1 MEAVDPG
8 TPVSRHIGSTRRKG
22 RDLRPA
28 PATSVLMRLQR
39 LVERSRRTSVPLPVA
54 FVRDTTAD
62 DGPPLAR
69 LLRGGRGGEVRL
81 KLLLSMHLLGVRHP
95 HHVPGSPSS
104 WAQTLGLDDPLG
116 NGARRV
122 RDATSWLAAQQ
133 FVRVEKTAGREP
145 ECVLLSPL
153 GTGGEY
159 ERPSPRYIRV
169 PATVWQNG
177 WIVTLSG
184 TALAMWL
191 VLAEMQGGREDQ
203 DVWVQPDEARER
215 YGLSEDTFT
224 TGISELERHGLVKV
238 TKQPQGA
245 DEWYYNRLRNAYR
258 LHGGRLNDLPHSPVT
273 ATSVLPLSAA
283 VKPRRRR

>member
-1 MEAVDPG
+1 MDPR
-8 TPVSRHIGSTRRKG
+8 TPEPRHIGSTRRKG

-28 PATSVLMRLQR
+28 PPASVRVRLQR

-54 FVRDTTAD
+54 FVRNPAAEA
-62 DGPPLAR
+62 GPPLAR
-69 LLRGGRGGEVRL
+69 ILRGGRGGEVRL

-104 WAQTLGLDDPLG
+104 WAQALGLEDPLV

-122 RDATSWLAAQQ
+122 RDAMTWLAKQQ
-133 FVRVEKTAGREP
+133 FIRVDKTPGKEP

-153 GTGGEY
+153 GTGGDY
-159 ERPSPRYIRV
+159 ERPSPAARYIRV
-169 PATVWQNG
+169 PATMWQNG

-191 VLAEMQGGREDQ
+191 ILAEMQGGREDQ

-224 TGISELERHGLVKV
+224 SGISEIERHGLVKV

-245 DEWYYNRLRNAYR
+245 DDWHYNRLRNAYR
-258 LHGGRLNDLPHSPVT
+258 LYGGRLNDTPHSPLT
-273 ATSVLPLSAA
+273 EASHLPLSAA
-283 VKPRRRR
+283 VPEGRHRR